1 MSTQASIVNPV
12 SVSNEREIQPMDLPI
27 EQLNN
32 LKAQHEEEIR
42 ELQKQME
49 SLAGRMRHIYRMYI
63 YNIEWPLLVSGAKNR
78 FIMAKSSLSD
88 LKEAKNDNQ
97 ILIPLN
103 SSLYVPGTVNDKNKV
118 MVELGTGYFAEKTI
132 EEATALIDRK
142 VSECCAPAV
151 KL

>member
-49 SLAGRMRHIYRMYI
+49 SLAGR
-63 YNIEWPLLVSGAKNR
+63 A
-78 FIMAKSSLSD
+78 
-88 LKEAKNDNQ
+88 
-97 ILIPLN
+97 
-103 SSLYVPGTVNDKNKV
+103 
-118 MVELGTGYFAEKTI
+118 
-132 EEATALIDRK
+132 
-142 VSECCAPAV
+142 APV
-151 KL
+151 